1 MKAYIYIE
9 NDIFLTAK
17 AFGKGG
23 TFFGELV
30 FNTSLTGYQEII
42 SDPSYAGQFI
52 VFSMPEIGIVGT
64 NENDNESKEIFASG
78 VLMRELSPTFSNF
91 RAQKSLQ
98 EYLEEHGKIG
108 VYGLDTRYLVKML
121 RDSGNLRAV
130 ISTEIS
136 SKEELKAALEKSA
149 KIDEINFVK
158 EVSTKKSYAHKH
170 GVWNNATQSYNK
182 AKKNTKK
189 VAVIDYGVKANIL
202 NELVE
207 VGLEVEV
214 FPYNTKAEE
223 LIKLYQKGQIQGV
236 FLSNGP
242 GEPKILKRNLDNTEL
257 IIL

>member
-1 MKAYIYIE
+1 
-9 NDIFLTAK
+9 
-17 AFGKGG
+17 
-23 TFFGELV
+23 
-30 FNTSLTGYQEII
+30 
-42 SDPSYAGQFI
+42 
-52 VFSMPEIGIVGT
+52 
-64 NENDNESKEIFASG
+64 
-78 VLMRELSPTFSNF
+78 MRELSPTFSNF

-242 GEPKILKRNLDNTEL
+242 GEPKF
-257 IIL
+257 

>member
-1 MKAYIYIE
+1 
-9 NDIFLTAK
+9 
-17 AFGKGG
+17 
-23 TFFGELV
+23 
-30 FNTSLTGYQEII
+30 
-42 SDPSYAGQFI
+42 
-52 VFSMPEIGIVGT
+52 MPEIGIVGT

-182 AKKNTKK
+182 AKKYKK
-189 VAVIDYGVKANIL
+189 SCCY
-202 NELVE
+202 
-207 VGLEVEV
+207 
-214 FPYNTKAEE
+214 
-223 LIKLYQKGQIQGV
+223 
-236 FLSNGP
+236 
-242 GEPKILKRNLDNTEL
+242 
-257 IIL
+257 